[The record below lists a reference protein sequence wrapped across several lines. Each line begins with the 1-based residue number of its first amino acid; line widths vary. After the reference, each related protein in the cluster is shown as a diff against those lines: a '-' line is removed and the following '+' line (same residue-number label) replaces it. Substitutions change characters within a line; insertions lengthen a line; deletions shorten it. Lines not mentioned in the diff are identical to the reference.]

1 MEGSP
6 TRYGGDGRAV
16 VSQASSVHTTYRPLH
31 LRREASNMRP
41 ESTGESFD
49 GLIPF
54 SRWCGG
60 SGMTTWKLTA
70 SGNG

>member
-1 MEGSP
+1 MEERWSVKQAPSIPRTVLYTSVEKHP
-6 TRYGGDGRAV
+6 TC
-16 VSQASSVHTTYRPLH
+16 
-31 LRREASNMRP
+31 P

-60 SGMTTWKLTA
+60 SEMTTWKLTA